1 MNESRNESAKTRK
14 GKSLKEYFER
24 WLGNA
29 LKKSIDVTNAD
40 FQYDQDKNSIKC
52 LKCDTELSV
61 TIDSHGSFKI
71 TTVVRHLEKHT
82 PKQTHTPAA
91 SNKKNHEV
99 PTTVENQGGV
109 TGSSEEIV
117 REVGQIN
124 LEIDNNNGNQPK
136 KIRLQERENN
146 NQNL

>member
-1 MNESRNESAKTRK
+1 M
-14 GKSLKEYFER
+14 KEYFER
-24 WLGNA
+24 WLEKA
-29 LKKSIDVTNAD
+29 LKKKSIDVTNAD

-71 TTVVRHLEKHT
+71 TAVVRHLEKHT

-99 PTTVENQGGV
+99 PTTVENPRENQDGV
-109 TGSSEEIV
+109 TGSSEEVV

-124 LEIDNNNGNQPK
+124 LEIDNNNGSQPK
-136 KIRLQERENN
+136 KIRLQERQNN

>member
-1 MNESRNESAKTRK
+1 LNV
-14 GKSLKEYFER
+14 GLKR
-24 WLGNA
+24 RS
-29 LKKSIDVTNAD
+29 KKSIRVTNAN

-52 LKCDTELSV
+52 LKCDIELPV

-82 PKQTHTPAA
+82 QKQTHTPAA

-99 PTTVENQGGV
+99 PTTVENQDGV
-109 TGSSEEIV
+109 TRSSEEIV
-117 REVGQIN
+117 REVWQIK
-124 LEIDNNNGNQPK
+124 PK
-136 KIRLQERENN
+136 KIRLQEKENN